1 VHLDSAQG
9 KDGAYSVRFYVDA
22 GGLMSY
28 SADLIEIYRRGGLR
42 RQDLP
47 GRAKPADLPVE

>member
-1 VHLDSAQG
+1 LDSAQG
-9 KDGAYSVRFYVDA
+9 KDGAYSVRFSVDA